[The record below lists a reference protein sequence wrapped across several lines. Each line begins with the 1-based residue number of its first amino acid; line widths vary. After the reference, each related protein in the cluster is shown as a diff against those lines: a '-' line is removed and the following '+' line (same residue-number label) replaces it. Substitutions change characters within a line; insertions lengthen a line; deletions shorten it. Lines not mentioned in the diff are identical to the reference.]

1 MIMTGTMS
9 ILGLY
14 QWDKTLFDLM
24 SLPEGLEK
32 ENLIATIL
40 SECADLEILF
50 PNPEVM
56 KGLIAVWSQ
65 TQMYEWTKLYKTMLL
80 EYNPIDNYDRTE
92 TRTLNSSA
100 AGNSADGGTDK
111 TTGNSSTINQVKAFD
126 TPANTFTDREK
137 DTVNN
142 SSGVTYGHTNVNSYN
157 KNDNETI
164 RAHGNIGVT
173 TTQQMIDQERKTAEF
188 NIYNVIANEFKQRY
202 CLLVY

>member
-1 MIMTGTMS
+1 MTGTMS

-14 QWDKTLFDLM
+14 QWDNTLFDLM

-56 KGLIAVWSQ
+56 KGLIAVWSK
-65 TQMYEWTKLYKTMLL
+65 TQLYEWTKLYKTLLL

-100 AGNSADGGTDK
+100 AGSSTDGGTDT
-111 TTGNSSTINQVKAFD
+111 TTGNSSNVNQVKAFD

-137 DTVNN
+137 DSVN
-142 SSGVTYGHTNVNSYN
+142 SSNSVEYGHTNSNSYN
-157 KNDNETI
+157 KNDTETV

-173 TTQQMIDQERKTAEF
+173 TTQQMIDQERKTANF